1 MSKMSELAAELAEL
15 KHCGEILIGISE
27 TLTQMFS
34 SDCEKDNQ
42 EPIKEQLEVKPE
54 KSLSITDVRKVLA
67 EKSRNGHTA
76 KVKELLIKYGADKLS
91 EIDPVKYVDLLADAE
106 VL

>member
-1 MSKMSELAAELAEL
+1 MSKMSELAAELSEL
-15 KHCGEILIGISE
+15 KRCGEILINISE

-34 SDCEKDNQ
+34 SDCEEDKT
-42 EPIKEQLEVKPE
+42 EPIKKQEVKQE
-54 KSLSITDVRKVLA
+54 ESLTITDVRKVLA

-91 EIDPVKYVDLLADAE
+91 EIDPSKYAALLADAE

>member
-1 MSKMSELAAELAEL
+1 
-15 KHCGEILIGISE
+15 
-27 TLTQMFS
+27 MFS
-34 SDCEKDNQ
+34 SEYETDNQ
-42 EPIKEQLEVKPE
+42 EPIKEVGPKQE

-91 EIDPVKYVDLLADAE
+91 EIDPAKYVDLLTDAE
-106 VL
+106 VI

>member
-15 KHCGEILIGISE
+15 KRCGEILIGISE

-34 SDCEKDNQ
+34 SDATEEKQ
-42 EPIKEQLEVKPE
+42 VPTKEQEVKQE
-54 KSLSITDVRKVLA
+54 KALSITDVRKVLA
-67 EKSRNGHTA
+67 EKSRDGHTA

-91 EIDPVKYVDLLADAE
+91 EIDPSKYAALVAEAE

>member
-1 MSKMSELAAELAEL
+1 MSKMSELATELAEL
-15 KHCGEILIGISE
+15 KRCGEILIGISE

-34 SDCEKDNQ
+34 SEATEEKQ
-42 EPIKEQLEVKPE
+42 EPTKEQEVKQE
-54 KSLSITDVRKVLA
+54 NALSITDVRKVLA

-91 EIDPVKYVDLLADAE
+91 EIDPSKYAALVAEAE

>member
-1 MSKMSELAAELAEL
+1 MSKMSELATELSEL
-15 KHCGEILIGISE
+15 KRCGEILISISE

-34 SDCEKDNQ
+34 SDCKEDKA
-42 EPIKEQLEVKPE
+42 EPIKENKE
-54 KSLSITDVRKVLA
+54 KQDVQLSITDVRKVLA
-67 EKSRNGHTA
+67 EKSRQGHTA

-91 EIDPVKYVDLLADAE
+91 DIAPSKYAALLADAE